1 MNESMKTSVCSTRR
15 ISFAVQRVSLAILLL
30 LFSYSV
36 VVAQSQS
43 SSAWATDVGSR
54 YWVQP
59 DIVYQGANNQ
69 SLKLDVWYQ
78 HDVKTPSPTL
88 VYIHGGGWI
97 FGTKES
103 SVLQFL
109 PFLEKGW
116 TVVNVEYRMASSS
129 LAPAAVEDTRCALR
143 WVYRNAQQWHFDT
156 SKIVLTGH
164 SAGGHLSLITGM
176 LPAGTGL
183 DNQCYGDEKLN
194 VAAIIN
200 WYGISDVSDL
210 IKGSNLKNYAVM
222 WMGSQP
228 NAEEIARR
236 VSPLTYVRAGLPPI
250 LTIHGDKDDVVPYS
264 HATRLHEALDKAK
277 VPNQLFTIK
286 GGGHGGFSQA
296 DYASSYETIWAFL
309 RQQQIIQ

>member
-1 MNESMKTSVCSTRR
+1 MKMRVCPTRR
-15 ISFAVQRVSLAILLL
+15 ILFSMQHASLAMLLL
-30 LFSYSV
+30 LFSFSV
-36 VVAQSQS
+36 AVAQSQS
-43 SSAWATDVGSR
+43 PSAWATDVGSR

-109 PFLEKGW
+109 PFLERGW

-143 WVYRNAQQWHFDT
+143 WVFRNAQQWHFDT

-200 WYGISDVSDL
+200 WYGISDVNDL
-210 IKGSNLKNYAVM
+210 IKGNNLKNYAVM

-264 HATRLHEALDKAK
+264 HASRLHEALDRAK

-286 GGGHGGFSQA
+286 GGGHGGFSQTE
-296 DYASSYETIWAFL
+296 YASSYETIWAFL
-309 RQQQIIQ
+309 KQQKIIQ

>member
-1 MNESMKTSVCSTRR
+1 MRNVLFAILITLFSF
-15 ISFAVQRVSLAILLL
+15 FAVS
-30 LFSYSV
+30 
-36 VVAQSQS
+36 AQDQQP
-43 SSAWATDVGSR
+43 SAWATDIGSR

-69 SLKLDVWYQ
+69 LLKLDVWYQ

-97 FGTKES
+97 FGTKEGS
-103 SVLQFL
+103 ILQFL

-143 WVYRNAQQWHFDT
+143 WVYRNAQQWRFDT
-156 SKIVLTGH
+156 SKIVLMGH
-164 SAGGHLSLITGM
+164 SAGGHLSLMTAM
-176 LPAGTGL
+176 LPEGAGL
-183 DNQCYGDEKLN
+183 DNQCYGDEKLK

-200 WYGISDVSDL
+200 WYGITDVNDL

-222 WMGSQP
+222 WMGSQQ

-264 HATRLHEALDKAK
+264 HATRLQDALNKAK
-277 VPNQLFTIK
+277 ATNMLLTIK
-286 GGGHGGFSQA
+286 GGGHGGFSQV
-296 DYASSYETIWAFL
+296 DYIKSYETIWAFL
-309 RQQQIIQ
+309 RQHKII